1 MPLANSPELL
11 PRPACCRYT
20 VRKMLVPKRTI
31 LASLMAIVLI
41 TAVPMVSAD
50 SATTSQGI
58 VQSYV
63 TAGTVHQGMI
73 VGSKKSDNG
82 KVSALTYENIS
93 DMFGVAIS
101 ATDAPITLSGDSP
114 TQVYVATSGEY
125 NVLVSDQNG
134 AIKTGDYISIS
145 TLNGIGMKAQDT
157 EPTVV
162 GRAAADL
169 TDKNIIQAGVQVK
182 SGTKVIATVSIGAI
196 PVNISVTNNPK
207 GGHGTGNLPGF
218 LQVAAG
224 NIADK
229 PVTAGRVYLSLA
241 VLVLAAFIAGS
252 LLYSGV
258 RGSLL
263 AIGRNPL
270 AKKYIIRGL
279 IQTILTGVIVFI
291 LGLFAVYLLLRL

>member
-1 MPLANSPELL
+1 MLTALRRLGVVLAAIAVLFAA
-11 PRPACCRYT
+11 PA
-20 VRKMLVPKRTI
+20 V
-31 LASLMAIVLI
+31 LA
-41 TAVPMVSAD
+41 
-50 SATTSQGI
+50 ATTSTDQGI
-58 VQSYV
+58 VQSYDV
-63 TAGTVHQGMI
+63 VGTVHQGMI
-73 VGSKKSDNG
+73 VGAKKSDNG
-82 KVSALTYENIS
+82 KVSALSLDNLS
-93 DMFGVAIS
+93 DMLGVAIS

-114 TQVYVATSGEY
+114 SQVYVATSGEY

-145 TLNGIGMKAQDT
+145 SLNGIGMKALDT
-157 EPTVV
+157 EPTVL

-169 TDKNIIQAGVQVK
+169 TDKNIIQANVQIK
-182 SGTKVIATVSIGAI
+182 QGTKVVSTVSIGAI
-196 PVNISVTNNPK
+196 PVDIGVANNPK

-229 PVTAGRVYLSLA
+229 PVSSGRVYLSLA
-241 VLVLAAFIAGS
+241 VLILAAFIAGS

-263 AIGRNPL
+263 SIGRNPL

-279 IQTILTGVIVFI
+279 LQTILTGMIVFI

>member
-1 MPLANSPELL
+1 MLTPLRRL
-11 PRPACCRYT
+11 C
-20 VRKMLVPKRTI
+20 V
-31 LASLMAIVLI
+31 ASLAALVLLV
-41 TAVPMVSAD
+41 APVAAAAS
-50 SATTSQGI
+50 TSDQGI
-58 VQSYV
+58 VQSYATDGV
-63 TAGTVHQGMI
+63 VRQGML
-73 VGSKKSDNG
+73 VGLDKKDTS
-82 KVSALTYENIS
+82 KVSALTIGDVS

-114 TQVYVATSGEY
+114 SQVYVATTGEY

-134 AIKTGDYISIS
+134 SIKTGDYISVS
-145 TLNGIGMKAQDT
+145 SLNGIGMKAADT
-157 EPTVV
+157 ESTVL
-162 GRAAADL
+162 GRAAEDL
-169 TDKNIIQAGVQVK
+169 TNKNVLQTGVPVK
-182 SGTKVIATVSIGAI
+182 TSDTVTTTVAIGAI
-196 PVNISVTNNPK
+196 PVTITVANNPK

-229 PVTAGRVYLSLA
+229 PVSAGRVYLSLA
-241 VLVLAAFIAGS
+241 VLILAAFIGGS

-258 RGSLL
+258 RGALL

-279 IQTILTGVIVFI
+279 VQTILTGMIVFI